1 MTSRGAWLVLGL
13 ALLSGSAEAQSF
25 KREELRVPAPGA
37 GKQGLQVLLVKPDL
51 PGRLPLAVITH
62 GSPLKAE
69 ERKTTSPLH
78 FLPQATEFARYG
90 WAVAIVVRRGFGDS
104 GGEYVRSPGTCE
116 QPNFEVSAT
125 ANAGDIYA
133 SIEHLRKRSDIDG
146 SRVVAVGQSTGG
158 LAVVALTA
166 NPPPGLLAAINFAGG
181 VFASRKGIPCVRSE
195 DRLVEAFR
203 AYGKRSRTPMLWVY
217 SENDSLFRPTLVQ
230 RFKEVFSAG
239 GGKAELINAPA
250 FGSDGHILFS
260 SVGTPVWLPYVNRFL
275 EAQNLLPLI
284 SSEIVPPRQ
293 LTPAGRK
300 SFDDFLRRPLHRA
313 FAVSPN
319 GSYGWRA
326 GHSTVEEAS
335 KLALEGCAKHAS
347 DCAIAVVDDKAAP

>member
-1 MTSRGAWLVLGL
+1 MTSRGAWVVLIL
-13 ALLSGSAEAQSF
+13 ALLSGGAEAQSF

-37 GKQGLQVLLVKPDL
+37 GQRGLQVLFVKPDL

-62 GSPLKAE
+62 GSPLKPE
-69 ERKTTSPLH
+69 GRKATTPLH
-78 FLPQATEFARYG
+78 YLPQANEFARYG

-133 SIEHLRKRSDIDG
+133 SIEHLRKRPDVDG
-146 SRVVAVGQSTGG
+146 SRVVAIGQSTGG

-166 NPPPGLLAAINFAGG
+166 NPPPGLLAAINFVGG
-181 VFASRKGIPCVRSE
+181 VFASRNGKPCVRSE
-195 DRLVEAFR
+195 DRLVDVFR
-203 AYGKRSRTPMLWVY
+203 TYGKRSRTPMLWVY
-217 SENDSLFRPTLVQ
+217 SDNDSLFHPALVQ

-239 GGKAELINAPA
+239 GGKAELVNAPP

-260 SVGTPVWLPYVNRFL
+260 SVGTPVWLPYVNQFL
-275 EAQNLLPLI
+275 EARNLLPLA
-284 SSEIVPPRQ
+284 SKEVAPPSQ
-293 LTPAGRK
+293 LTTTGRK

-326 GHSTVEEAS
+326 GHSTVEEAR

-347 DCAIAVVDDKAAP
+347 DCAIVVVDDKAAQ